1 MTARKESSAA
11 LARIANRIRLEGAIT
26 VADYMAE
33 VLISPKHGYYM
44 AGEPFGTKGDFITAP
59 EISQMFGELIGL
71 WFADTWY
78 NIGGPATINLVEL
91 GPGRGTLMSDL
102 LRTATMVPGIPGFAQ
117 SLQVHLVEV
126 SPSLRKKQKET
137 LAGYP
142 ITWHEDLSSLPEGP
156 TFFLANE
163 FFDALPIRQFEHAP
177 QGWCERL
184 VTLSEKPTVPQEAPG
199 AASPGG
205 GISPGLQF
213 TLSPPSKA
221 IETLLPPSL
230 REAAVGAIIERSPL
244 ASSYIHEI
252 ATHLDEQSGAALI
265 IDYGWATP
273 TARPSLQAVKAH
285 KYHPVLEQPGT
296 ADLSALVDFPALIE
310 SAKKARCKP
319 HGPIT
324 QRDFLRALGIEQ
336 RAEMLRRSGSDSQV
350 LDITAAE
357 HRLTALDQMGEL
369 FKVLALTSQG
379 LPTPAAFPET
389 SSSEP
394 HKDTPC

>member
-1 MTARKESSAA
+1 MTARKESSPAF
-11 LARIANRIRLEGAIT
+11 ARIANRIRLEGAIT

-78 NIGGPATINLVEL
+78 NMGGPTTINLVEL

-102 LRTATMVPGIPGFAQ
+102 LRTATMLPGVPGFVQ
-117 SLQVHLVEV
+117 SLQIHLVEI
-126 SPSLRKKQKET
+126 SPTLRKKQKEA

-142 ITWHEDLSSLPEGP
+142 VTWHEDLSSLPEGP

-163 FFDALPIRQFEHAP
+163 FFDALPIRQFERAP

-184 VTLSEKPTVPQEAPG
+184 VTLSDTPTG
-199 AASPGG
+199 AEETTGAESPAGDV
-205 GISPGLQF
+205 SPSLQF

-221 IETLLPPSL
+221 IETLLPSCL
-230 REAAVGAIIERSPL
+230 REAAEGAIVERSPL
-244 ASSYIHEI
+244 ASSYAHEI
-252 ATHLDEQSGAALI
+252 ATHLDEQGGAALI
-265 IDYGWATP
+265 IDYGWITP
-273 TARPSLQAVKAH
+273 TARPSLQAVRAH
-285 KYHPVLEQPGT
+285 KYHPVLEQPGA

-310 SAKKARCKP
+310 SAEKARCKS

-324 QRDFLRALGIEQ
+324 QGDFLRALGIEQ
-336 RAEMLRRSGSDSQV
+336 RAEMLRRNGSDAQV

-379 LPTPAAFPET
+379 LPTPAAFPKASGHE
-389 SSSEP
+389 
-394 HKDTPC
+394 HNKDTSC